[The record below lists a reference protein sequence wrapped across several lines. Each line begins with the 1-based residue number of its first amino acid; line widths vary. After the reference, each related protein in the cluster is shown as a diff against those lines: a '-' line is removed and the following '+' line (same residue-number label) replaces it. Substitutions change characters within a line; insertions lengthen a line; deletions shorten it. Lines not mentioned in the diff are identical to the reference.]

1 MKLKITFAI
10 IIALLTFQKSFS
22 QDALI
27 KGKIIDYETKTP
39 MPGVTILEKNYP
51 PNGRISDK
59 DGNFEIKIESDTT
72 HLEFYFIGCYPIK
85 FMNIPAEK
93 KHIDLGEIK
102 MAPNYLLS
110 NMIVCG
116 PATIINESDKQ
127 KDIKLKKDVLE
138 NYRIKVFGK
147 KLTPNF
153 EARNLIF
160 DFNKN

>member
-22 QDALI
+22 HDALF
-27 KGKIIDYETKTP
+27 KGKIVNYETNAP
-39 MPGVTILEKNYP
+39 MPGVTILEKNHP
-51 PNGRISDK
+51 PNGTISDK

-72 HLEFYFIGCYPIK
+72 HLEFYFVTCYPIK
-85 FMNIPAEK
+85 FMNIPIEK

-102 MAPNYLLS
+102 MAQNYLLS
-110 NMIVCG
+110 NMIICG
-116 PATIINESDKQ
+116 PSTPINESDKQ
-127 KDIKLKKDVLE
+127 KDIKLKKDILE
-138 NYRIKVFGK
+138 KYRIKVFGK
-147 KLTPNF
+147 KLKPYF